1 LDKLGSSQKLN
12 RFVHS
17 WKRRATGQQTSLVV
31 RFVPLS
37 DICTAA
43 NGIDALPLITI
54 PLSYFV
60 GTSPRN
66 NAALST
72 KSFLLRRE
80 NTMKRTPDI
89 ERMDQPMRVVICSDQ
104 RRNVNLLTSVFSE
117 MRDDLYLIK
126 QRGSIMWTRYEF
138 VSYSFLVAVTVSGLG
153 LLTTLFF

>member
-1 LDKLGSSQKLN
+1 
-12 RFVHS
+12 
-17 WKRRATGQQTSLVV
+17 
-31 RFVPLS
+31 
-37 DICTAA
+37 
-43 NGIDALPLITI
+43 
-54 PLSYFV
+54 
-60 GTSPRN
+60 
-66 NAALST
+66 
-72 KSFLLRRE
+72 
-80 NTMKRTPDI
+80 MKRTPDI